1 MATDTYAPT
10 SLLTPHPSLAQG
22 EGVVVTWPSSKHVT
36 RVDKTFLS
44 LALTNININDEVV
57 KPEYEALLMEA
68 LMAVFSQYLTVFNV
82 VS

>member
-1 MATDTYAPT
+1 M
-10 SLLTPHPSLAQG
+10 
-22 EGVVVTWPSSKHVT
+22 T

>member
-1 MATDTYAPT
+1 MATDTYAST
-10 SLLTPHPSLAQG
+10 SLLTPALTGSG
-22 EGVVVTWPSSKHVT
+22 EGVAVTWPSSKHVT